1 MPTRI
6 RVLGGALLAA
16 FAGLAVAACDDATG
30 PEGSGAFELRLAAM
44 QGGASSAVLTD
55 LAAVD
60 ARLAS
65 VDLEDVETIEVDVDR
80 IEVHRR
86 GDDDGED
93 EAGEGENG
101 EDDGEPGGWI
111 SLDTELGTLELL
123 GLPVGDGLT
132 VATSEGLPAGDYDG
146 VRFFFTDAR
155 ITFANPIEVP
165 GPGDD
170 IPAGEAVS
178 LRIPSGE
185 QTGVKV
191 PGASFTVSDGG
202 GTEVTILFD
211 TGTSVRN
218 VTVTGTGEVIMAPV
232 LAPGDGA
239 DDDEEPD
246 QT

>member
-16 FAGLAVAACDDATG
+16 FAGLAVAACGEDATG

-44 QGGASSAVLTD
+44 QGGATAALTH
-55 LAAVD
+55 LATVD

-80 IEVHRR
+80 IEVHRL
-86 GDDDGED
+86 GDGDGDGES
-93 EAGEGENG
+93 
-101 EDDGEPGGWI
+101 GGWI

-123 GLPVGDGLT
+123 GLPVEDGIT
-132 VATSEGLPAGDYDG
+132 VATSESLPAGDYDG
-146 VRFFFTDAR
+146 VRFFFTEAR
-155 ITFANPIEVP
+155 ITFANPMDVP

-211 TGTSVRN
+211 EGTSVRN
-218 VTVTGTGEVIMAPV
+218 VTVTGTGEVLMAPV

-239 DDDEEPD
+239 DDDEEEAE